1 MAVPL
6 ELTDFIQREL
16 DDQLSYR
23 LSELGAGFYT
33 KKEKT
38 LKGIRFDNYAYSKKR
53 GVFLIW
59 ELEME
64 NDKKSCISNVKK
76 VRRILSF
83 KWHPYVH
90 MFHIFS
96 PSCEGSRHSCEKV
109 ANNLKKKFEIR
120 FTYRQFVINIPY
132 DEFRQI
138 EKAFRRNSKQ
148 AEQKYGRRLRIHIG
162 KIVKQSIELFTGG

>member
-1 MAVPL
+1 MTMPL

-16 DDQLSYR
+16 DNQLSYS
-23 LSELGAGFYT
+23 LSELGVGFYT

-38 LKGIRFDNYAYSKKR
+38 LKGIRFDNYAHSRKR

-64 NDKKSCISNVKK
+64 NDEKSCINNVKK
-76 VRRILSF
+76 VQRILGF

-96 PSCEGSRHSCEKV
+96 PSCEDYRQSCEGV
-109 ANNLKKKFEIR
+109 ANKLKKRYELR
-120 FTYRQFVINIPY
+120 FTYKQFVISIPC

-138 EKAFRRNSKQ
+138 EDAFERSSKQ
-148 AEQKYGRRLRIHIG
+148 AERKYGRRLRIHIG
-162 KIVKQSIELFTGG
+162 KIVKQSIELFTGK